1 MVIIVVS
8 ILLKK
13 KEKKKKYRKLAFAMC
28 VNECFGMILINEGSN
43 IIQKKKKK
51 KKSGK
56 TQTTRC

>member
-8 ILLKK
+8 INLLKK
-13 KEKKKKYRKLAFAMC
+13 KKQRKLAFVMC

-43 IIQKKKKK
+43 IIQKKGKKK